1 VDVVPNEPD
10 QDSVGAIMIRL
21 DQPLRLVI
29 RCSDAVAARPFI
41 VFVHVHGEDED
52 GLSLDCLDDSFDA
65 AE

>member
-1 VDVVPNEPD
+1 
-10 QDSVGAIMIRL
+10 MIRL

-29 RCSDAVAARPFI
+29 RCSDAVTARPFI
-41 VFVHVHGEDED
+41 VFVHVHDEDED